1 MTENIGY
8 LTPEQIRSLFD
19 KVLKNRGDLTPE
31 TVSELAAYYEWDTY
45 TALKCLC
52 CYINC
57 CQALINRKDLQAI
70 CEATIT
76 ADNLRE
82 RMKQMED
89 DFRQKCHEYSELS
102 AKYSK
107 SEENLARAR
116 SECSNLK
123 NSLKALK
130 NRISVEQMLSSVR

>member
-102 AKYSK
+102 VKYSK
-107 SEENLARAR
+107 SEENLARVR
-116 SECSNLK
+116 SERSNLK
-123 NSLKALK
+123 DSLRSLK

>member
-19 KVLKNRGDLTPE
+19 KVLKNRGGLTPE

-89 DFRQKCHEYSELS
+89 
-102 AKYSK
+102 SK
-107 SEENLARAR
+107 SEENLARVR
-116 SECSNLK
+116 SERSNLK
-123 NSLKALK
+123 DSLRSLK
-130 NRISVEQMLSSVR
+130 NRISVEQMLSSVN

>member
-8 LTPEQIRSLFD
+8 LNPSQIRAVFN
-19 KVLKNRGDLTPE
+19 KVLENQGNLTPE
-31 TVSELAAYYEWDTY
+31 IISELAAYYEWNTY

-57 CQALINRKDLQAI
+57 CQAQINGRDLQAL
-70 CEATIT
+70 CEATAA
-76 ADNLRE
+76 ADFLRE
-82 RMKQMED
+82 QIKQTED

>member
-31 TVSELAAYYEWDTY
+31 TVSELAAYYERDTY

-102 AKYSK
+102 VKYSK
-107 SEENLARAR
+107 SEESLARAK

-130 NRISVEQMLSSVR
+130 NRISVEQMLSSVN

>member
-8 LTPEQIRSLFD
+8 LNPSQIRAVLN
-19 KVLKNRGDLTPE
+19 KVLENQGNLTPE
-31 TVSELAAYYEWDTY
+31 IISELAAYYEWDTY

-57 CQALINRKDLQAI
+57 CQAQINGRDLQALG
-70 CEATIT
+70 EATAA
-76 ADNLRE
+76 ADFLRE
-82 RMKQMED
+82 QIKQTED

-102 AKYSK
+102 VKYSK

-123 NSLKALK
+123 DSLKALK

>member
-8 LTPEQIRSLFD
+8 LNPSQIRAVFN
-19 KVLKNRGDLTPE
+19 KVLENQGNLTPE
-31 TVSELAAYYEWDTY
+31 IISELAAYYEWDTY

-57 CQALINRKDLQAI
+57 CQALVNGRDLQAL
-70 CEATIT
+70 CEATAA
-76 ADNLRE
+76 ADSLRE
-82 RMKQMED
+82 RIKQTED
-89 DFRQKCHEYSELS
+89 DFRQKCHEYAELS

-107 SEENLARAR
+107 SEENLARAK

-130 NRISVEQMLSSVR
+130 NKISVEQMLSSVR

>member
-31 TVSELAAYYEWDTY
+31 TY

-57 CQALINRKDLQAI
+57 CQALINRKDLQVL

-102 AKYSK
+102 VKYSK
-107 SEENLARAR
+107 SEENLARVR
-116 SECSNLK
+116 SERSNLK
-123 NSLKALK
+123 DSLRSLK
-130 NRISVEQMLSSVR
+130 NRISVEQMLSSVN